1 VIDRDRRTGLPPTSG
16 GWKLWFAFVGV
27 LAAILLGVA
36 VWAIV
41 RVVLHYT

>member
-1 VIDRDRRTGLPPTSG
+1 VTDRQRSSLPPTSG

-27 LAAILLGVA
+27 AAAVLLSVA